1 MMQSN
6 RPSGAMTR
14 LPILAAAGGL
24 ALVVSAA
31 CSSPEPDGPAFVHEI
46 AGPALPW
53 SHERFDARVAGDGP
67 VRFALFADLTGD
79 ERPGIFEVAVGQLNL
94 LRPEFIVNVGDLIEG
109 DSDQA
114 DVLAVQWDSFDARAA
129 AARAPV
135 FYAGGNHDLTGEVLR
150 DVWAERYGPT
160 YYWFRYRD
168 VLFLVLDTEDNSP
181 ERMAE
186 IEAARTEA
194 VEIFQTEGP
203 EAFAATE
210 YATMPER
217 SAGTIGAEQS
227 AYFVD
232 AIARNSDVQWTFVL
246 THKPAWRR
254 EGEEHF
260 AAIEAALAE
269 RPYTVFSG
277 HVQAY
282 GHEERNGRDYIQL
295 ATTGGLQFPDLGRS
309 ADHLTWVTVDDDGVE
324 IATLLMEGILDRT
337 GRIPAGGDTLCFEAA
352 RCGEG
357 S

>member
-1 MMQSN
+1 M
-6 RPSGAMTR
+6 
-14 LPILAAAGGL
+14 AAL
-24 ALVVSAA
+24 ALIAA
-31 CSSPEPDGPAFVHEI
+31 WGCAPPEAGEPAFLHEVE
-46 AGPALPW
+46 GPPFPW
-53 SHERFDARVAGDGP
+53 SHERFDGRGAEGGP

-79 ERPGIFEVAVGQLNL
+79 ERPGVFEVAVEQLNL
-94 LRPEFIVNVGDLIEG
+94 LRPELILNVGDLIEG
-109 DSDQA
+109 DSD
-114 DVLAVQWDSFDARAA
+114 DPTVLMQQWDAFDARADR
-129 AARAPV
+129 ARAPV
-135 FYAGGNHDLTGEVLR
+135 FYVGGNHDLTGGVLR
-150 DVWAERYGPT
+150 DVWSERYGPK

-168 VLFLVLDTEDNSP
+168 VLFLVLDTEDNTP
-181 ERMAE
+181 QRMGE
-186 IEAARTEA
+186 IEAARTKA
-194 VEIFQTEGP
+194 VEVFQAEGP

-232 AIARNSDVQWTFVL
+232 AIARNPDVRWTFVL
-246 THKPAWRR
+246 THKSAWRR
-254 EGEEHF
+254 GGEEHF
-260 AAIEAALAE
+260 DAIEAALAE

-309 ADHLTWVTVDDDGVE
+309 ADHLTLVIVDDDGADIVS
-324 IATLLMEGILDRT
+324 LLMEGILDRT

-357 S
+357 R